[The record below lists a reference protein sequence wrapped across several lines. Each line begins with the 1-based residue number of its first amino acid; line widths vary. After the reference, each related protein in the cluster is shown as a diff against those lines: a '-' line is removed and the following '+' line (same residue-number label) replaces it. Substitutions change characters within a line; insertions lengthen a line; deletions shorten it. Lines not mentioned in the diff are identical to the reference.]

1 MKQSKPTKQAQDL
14 ADGTV
19 SSYFY
24 PEHGI
29 SIVAEDKAA
38 ADKKISEQI
47 GVKTMPRII
56 GRLTSIGIGK
66 ETYAALRSSRL
77 TGSRYAP

>member
-1 MKQSKPTKQAQDL
+1 MATKDEAVKTDKQAQDL

-38 ADKKISEQI
+38 ADKKLAEQI
-47 GVKTMPRII
+47 GSKDD
-56 GRLTSIGIGK
+56 
-66 ETYAALRSSRL
+66 A
-77 TGSRYAP
+77 